1 MKKQDSFSQPVI
13 GGSSLLVIFGVLC
26 LTVFSLLSL
35 SSVLAE
41 RRLADAAVQSVTE
54 HYRADLQAEEIYA
67 RLRSGERMES
77 VRETDGIYE
86 FTVPVSARQTLAVA
100 VKQEQENWTV
110 LRWQTVTTETEPDE
124 SLDVW
129 KGHRSEEENP

>member
-54 HYRADLQAEEIYA
+54 YYRADLQAEEIYA
-67 RLRSGERMES
+67 RLRSGERVEG
-77 VRETDGIYE
+77 VWETEGIYE
-86 FTVPVSARQTLAVA
+86 FTVPVSARQTLTVA

-110 LRWQTVTTETEPDE
+110 LRWQTVTTEPEPDE

-129 KGHRSEEENP
+129 KGYRSEEENP